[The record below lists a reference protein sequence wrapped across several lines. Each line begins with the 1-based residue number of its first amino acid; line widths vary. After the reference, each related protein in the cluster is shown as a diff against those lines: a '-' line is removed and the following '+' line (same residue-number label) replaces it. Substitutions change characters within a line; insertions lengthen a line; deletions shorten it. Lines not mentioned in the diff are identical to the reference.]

1 MRIIPAVF
9 ILALALIGCSSDSI
23 VGPSL
28 GTIRGVVKDPRTV
41 SPLPNVQMY
50 SIPGTSTVVSD
61 QQGAYQIDGVM
72 PGEYIVKAF
81 YRDSTFVGY
90 ATLPVRVNSGA
101 TTTADIIL
109 KIGVPGKGV
118 IAGRVVDQQGR
129 PVVGATVETVPKTT
143 QETTWNDGYFILTDI
158 IYDSLTVKV
167 NNGILFGSARVAL
180 KMDDIVKLVITAY
193 EQDPSKGWFKG
204 MVTSK
209 GEPVSGA
216 IVRID
221 SLNKADTTDDLG
233 EYRISNIPV
242 GTHRLSVVRSG
253 FTKRSFILN
262 AIADTA
268 TVKDISLGLT
278 SSLPMESLELYLP
291 FDASIDDRSPK
302 SHKMSEMGKD
312 LRFVPDRYG
321 RPNEAIQFSG
331 WNGVSTVDGSKMNFK
346 PITMGTWLYI
356 PSTTEKVHLVFG
368 KTPHPTG
375 DGYYIVL
382 ENNLLSFIWVTN
394 GFKQVSRADM
404 VMGRYPRN
412 QWFWIGYAVGQD
424 GSGYATVNGVEIIN
438 LSFVTNPIINE
449 EQFTFGTLPSTT
461 NNPGFTGAMD
471 QAVVYSTFKT
481 IEEIK
486 RIMETKE

>member
-1 MRIIPAVF
+1 MSICI
-9 ILALALIGCSSDSI
+9 ALATILIGCSSDSMI
-23 VGPSL
+23 APSL
-28 GTIRGVVKDPRTV
+28 GIIQGVVKDPRTV
-41 SPLPNVQMY
+41 SPLSNVQIY
-50 SIPGTSTVVSD
+50 SIPGTSTVLSD

-72 PGEYIVKAF
+72 PGEYVIKAF
-81 YRDSTFVGY
+81 YRDSNFIGY
-90 ATLPVRVNSGA
+90 ATMPVRVNSGA

-109 KIGVPGKGV
+109 KVGSPGKGV

-129 PVVGATVETVPKTT
+129 PVTGATVETVPKTT
-143 QETTWNDGYFILTDI
+143 VETTWNDGYFILTDI

-167 NNGILFGSARVAL
+167 NNGTLFGSARVAL
-180 KMDDIVKLVITAY
+180 KADDIVKLVIVAY

-204 MVTSK
+204 KVTSK

-216 IVRID
+216 VIQLD
-221 SLNKADTTDDLG
+221 SLNRSDTTDDLG
-233 EYRISNIPV
+233 EYRISNVPV
-242 GTHRLSVVRSG
+242 GSHRVSVERSG
-253 FTKRSFILN
+253 FSKRSFILN
-262 AIADTA
+262 AIADSA

-278 SSLPMESLELYLP
+278 DSLPNESMELYLP

-302 SHKMSEMGKD
+302 THKMKEMGTD
-312 LRFVPDRYG
+312 IRFVPDRYG

-331 WNGVSTVDGSKMNFK
+331 WNGVSTIDGAKMNFK
-346 PITMGTWLYI
+346 PVTMGAWLYV
-356 PSTTEKVHLVFG
+356 PSSTEKVHLIMG

-404 VMGRYPRN
+404 IMGRYPRN

-424 GSGYATVNGVEIIN
+424 GNGYATVNGVENIN
-438 LSFVTNPIINE
+438 LSFVSNPIVNE
-449 EQFTFGTLPSTT
+449 EQFTVGTLPSTT
-461 NNPGFTGAMD
+461 NNPGFTGAID
-471 QAVVYSTFKT
+471 QVVVYSTFKT